1 VIKLKKIIDKND
13 AEIMIDIDI
22 DIYKNQEL
30 GDDIQSLLIMLITY
44 TKDSKERGIVH
55 DNNNDHKY

>member
-1 VIKLKKIIDKND
+1 MIKLKKIIDKND

-30 GDDIQSLLIMLITY
+30 GDDIQFIINH
-44 TKDSKERGIVH
+44 V
-55 DNNNDHKY
+55 NNFHQRQQRKRYST